1 MRALAA
7 AETLAVWEQ
16 AHTAP
21 PELRPAALLAAAY
34 AAGAFGLL
42 AVDTPEAA
50 VDAEAAMDA
59 PETLPV
65 GRRDALLLRLY
76 AAMFADRLDG
86 LSRCPQ
92 CATTVEL
99 AASCAVLLAAAPPD
113 PGARVEPVVHAG
125 HTVRWRLPDT
135 RDLVAIGGCADP
147 ADGADLLLDR
157 CVVEAGTAHGPVVP
171 ADLPAGVR
179 AAVAQAMAAADP
191 LAEVTFAL
199 DCPQCS
205 ARWESPLD
213 VGEFVWARLRARADQ
228 LMREVDAL
236 ARAYGW
242 PEAEILG
249 LSADRRAAYLRL
261 VADG

>member
-7 AETLAVWEQ
+7 AETLAVWER
-16 AHTAP
+16 AHAAP
-21 PELRPAALLAAAY
+21 PVLRPATLLAAA
-34 AAGAFGLL
+34 GAFVPL
-42 AVDTPEAA
+42 AV
-50 VDAEAAMDA
+50 DA

-65 GRRDALLLRLY
+65 GQRDALLLRLY
-76 AAMFADRLDG
+76 AAMFSDRLDG

-92 CATTVEL
+92 CATAVEL
-99 AASCAVLLAAAPPD
+99 TASCAALLAAAPPG
-113 PGARVEPVVHAG
+113 PGSWIEPVRHAG

-135 RDLVAIGGCADP
+135 RDLVAAGGCTDP
-147 ADGADLLLDR
+147 AEGADVLLDR
-157 CVVEAGTAHGPVVP
+157 CVVEAGTEHGPV
-171 ADLPAGVR
+171 AAGDLPPGVR

-205 ARWESPLD
+205 AQWESPLD

-228 LMREVDAL
+228 LVREVDAL

-242 PEAEILG
+242 PEAEILA

>member
-1 MRALAA
+1 MRALEA
-7 AETLAVWEQ
+7 AETLAVWER
-16 AHTAP
+16 AHAAP
-21 PELRPAALLAAAY
+21 PVLRPVALLAAAG
-34 AAGAFGLL
+34 ALGAF
-42 AVDTPEAA
+42 TPLPTE
-50 VDAEAAMDA
+50 V

-65 GRRDALLLRLY
+65 GQRDALLLRLH
-76 AAMFADRLDG
+76 AATFSDRLDG

-92 CATTVEL
+92 CATAVEL
-99 AASCAVLLAAAPPD
+99 TTSCAALLAAAPPD
-113 PGARVEPVVHAG
+113 RDPPTEPVVHAG

-135 RDLVAIGGCADP
+135 RDLAALGGCADP
-147 ADGADLLLDR
+147 AEGADVLLDR
-157 CVVEAGTAHGPVVP
+157 CVVEARNGHGPVAA

-205 ARWESPLD
+205 THWESPLD

-249 LSADRRAAYLRL
+249 LSAGRRAAYLRL